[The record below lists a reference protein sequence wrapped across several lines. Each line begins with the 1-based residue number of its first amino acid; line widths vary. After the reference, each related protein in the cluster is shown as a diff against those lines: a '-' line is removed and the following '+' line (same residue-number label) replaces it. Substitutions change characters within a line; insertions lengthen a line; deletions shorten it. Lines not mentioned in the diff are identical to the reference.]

1 MRASDDQYVAY
12 YRVSTDKQGR
22 SGLGLEAQQ
31 AAVQAFVPQIAML
44 LAQFTEVESGRNNRR
59 PQLQAAL
66 DMASQTGAILLVA
79 KLDRLARNVAFLAE
93 LMESRVRFKAVD
105 VPEADE
111 FTIHIL
117 AAVAQREAVAI
128 SQRTCAALAAKKAR
142 GFQLGTPGNLT
153 DKARIRS
160 IEVRQEKA
168 RQQLSSRQARR
179 LCELLRARGASLQA
193 IVRELNA
200 SGYCTPNGK
209 PFYKSAVARLLVSTR
224 AVQDQTVSA
233 SFKQ

>member
-1 MRASDDQYVAY
+1 MTTPNNQYVAY

-22 SGLGLEAQQ
+22 SGLGLEAQR
-31 AAVQAFVPQIAML
+31 AAVHAFVPQTAEL
-44 LAQFTEVESGRNNRR
+44 LAQFTEVESGRNNKR

-142 GFQLGTPGNLT
+142 GFQLGTPSNLT
-153 DKARIRS
+153 DKARMRS

-179 LCELLRARGASLQA
+179 LCELLRAQGASLQA

-200 SGYCTPNGK
+200 SGYRTPNGK
-209 PFYKSAVARLLVSTR
+209 LFYKSAIARLLVSTG
-224 AVQDQTVSA
+224 AIQDQNVSVA
-233 SFKQ
+233 FKP